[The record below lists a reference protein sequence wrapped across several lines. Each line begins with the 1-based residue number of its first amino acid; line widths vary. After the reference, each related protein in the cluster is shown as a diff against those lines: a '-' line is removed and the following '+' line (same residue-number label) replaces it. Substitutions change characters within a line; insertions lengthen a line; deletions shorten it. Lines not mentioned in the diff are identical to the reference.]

1 MTILLL
7 ISIVLLMALV
17 AVRFSDKIGLP
28 SLLLFI
34 VMGMITGAAGIK
46 FDNYNLVEN
55 FATVALMIIMFYG
68 GFGTNWKMAKPA
80 FKESALL
87 ASLGVV
93 LTAVFS
99 GLFFHYALRL
109 NFIESMLLA
118 SVIASTDYASVSSI
132 LRSKNLNLKDYT
144 APLLELES
152 GSNDPTAYT
161 MTIIFISILKGV
173 DTSIPI
179 LILTQMV
186 FGVAIGFI
194 AGYLVKKVIKFFNFS
209 QDGLLTVFILSV
221 VCLSFAISNLL
232 GGNGYLT
239 VYLLGIYLGNQEF
252 IGKRDIVFFFDGFT
266 NLVQI
271 GMFYLLGLLSNFSS
285 LKSTMSLSIIA
296 VIFLTVIARPLA
308 TYILI
313 RPFKRS
319 LAQIF
324 ILSLAGLRGAA
335 AIAFAIIVVNSDVPL
350 NTDIFHIVFGICLIS
365 QLVQGTVLPIFC
377 RKLNMVDEND
387 TVLKTF
393 NYYQDKSDVGF
404 IVSNIPP
411 SSILCGKK
419 IADLHLA
426 FDFIIAKIIRS
437 NKTIIPRGDTVILE
451 GDTIVVG
458 GESYFDPVGQ
468 ELMELKISNSHPWL
482 NKKLC
487 DLKIESDSLIVMI
500 QSKEGKIVIPTG
512 ETTILEGDA
521 VIVLKVKEQQNRM

>member
-17 AVRFSDKIGLP
+17 AVRFSDRLGLP

-34 VMGMITGAAGIK
+34 LMGMLTGAAGVK
-46 FDNYNLVEN
+46 FDNYNLVEK

-87 ASLGVV
+87 ASFGVV
-93 LTAVFS
+93 LTAVFC
-99 GLFFHYALRL
+99 GVFFHFAFKF

-161 MTIIFISILKGV
+161 LTIIFISILKGTS
-173 DTSIPI
+173 TSIPI
-179 LILTQMV
+179 LILTQIV
-186 FGVAIGFI
+186 LGIAIGFI
-194 AGYLVKKVIKFFNFS
+194 AGYLAKKIINFFNFS
-209 QDGLLTVFILSV
+209 QDGLFTVFMLAV
-221 VCLSFAISNLL
+221 VCLAFAISNIL

-239 VYLLGIYLGNQEF
+239 VYLLGIYVGNQEF

-271 GMFYLLGLLSNFSS
+271 GMFYLLGLLSNFAS
-285 LKSTMSLSIIA
+285 LKSAMPLSIIA
-296 VIFLTVIARPLA
+296 AIFLTVVARPLA
-308 TYILI
+308 TYILV

-335 AIAFAIIVVNSDVPL
+335 AIAFAIIVVNSHAPVD
-350 NTDIFHIVFGICLIS
+350 TDIFHIVFGICLLS
-365 QLVQGTVLPIFC
+365 QLVQGAVLPVFC
-377 RKLNMVDEND
+377 KKLKMVDEND

-404 IVSNIPP
+404 IVSDIPQ

-419 IADLHLA
+419 IRDLHLA
-426 FDFIIAKIIRS
+426 FDFIIAKIIRD
-437 NKTIIPRGDTVILE
+437 NKTIIPRGDTVLQA
-451 GDTIVVG
+451 GDTIIVG

-468 ELMELKISNSHPWL
+468 ELMELKISSSHPWL
-482 NKKLC
+482 NMKLC
-487 DLKIESDSLIVMI
+487 DLKLASDSLVVMI
-500 QSKEGKIVIPTG
+500 QSKEGKIVIPIG
-512 ETTILEGDA
+512 ETTVSYTHLTLPTSDL
-521 VIVLKVKEQQNRM
+521 V